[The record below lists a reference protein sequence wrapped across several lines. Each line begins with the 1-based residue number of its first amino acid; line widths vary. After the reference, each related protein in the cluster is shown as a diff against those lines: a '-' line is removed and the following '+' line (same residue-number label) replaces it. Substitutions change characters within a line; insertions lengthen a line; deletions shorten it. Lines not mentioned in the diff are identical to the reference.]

1 MVENFWFEA
10 KNITCIKDGYEVVKE
25 LNLKLRYSE
34 NVVLLGPN
42 GSGKSSLV
50 NLINR
55 NIYPIAGKDTFL
67 KIFNRELIN
76 LWELRK
82 RISTL
87 NSDIKKRI
95 DPNLKVIELI
105 ITGLYGKYCVLSK
118 KSNRDIYLAEKLM
131 SEINIKNLSN
141 KKYVNLSDG
150 EKQIALI
157 ARALINKPDILILDE
172 PVANLDYKSRFFV
185 IDRIDELSK
194 LDTNILCIT
203 HDISIISKIYKRIIL
218 LKDRKIIADGNQK
231 EIIKRKHINK
241 LFDIDIHLKREKN
254 IWNIIR

>member
-82 RISTL
+82 RISTV

-231 EIIKRKHINK
+231 EIIKREHINK

>member
-34 NVVLLGPN
+34 NVILLGPN

-82 RISTL
+82 RISTV

-231 EIIKRKHINK
+231 ENIKRKHINK

>member
-1 MVENFWFEA
+1 MVENFWLEG

-82 RISTL
+82 RISTV

-157 ARALINKPDILILDE
+157 ARA
-172 PVANLDYKSRFFV
+172 
-185 IDRIDELSK
+185 
-194 LDTNILCIT
+194 
-203 HDISIISKIYKRIIL
+203 
-218 LKDRKIIADGNQK
+218 
-231 EIIKRKHINK
+231 
-241 LFDIDIHLKREKN
+241 
-254 IWNIIR
+254 